1 VWLSAD
7 EQRVWRNYL
16 TMTAR
21 LQSAMS
27 RQLQADCGLSLADYD
42 VLVALDG
49 RAREEQLGQRA
60 REEQLGQ
67 ERGCRIAE
75 LGERLGWEQSRL
87 SHQLSRMRARG
98 LVERTGAKDDRRAAT
113 VDLTA
118 DGRAALTSAAP
129 GHAELVRA
137 LVFDGAGDNLCTVK
151 DYGNFEMYVD
161 WKIEPGG
168 DSGIYLRGSPQ
179 VQIWDPVPDSPAAVG
194 SGGLYNNKQ
203 HLSTPTV
210 KADRPIGQW
219 NTFHITVKGDE
230 VTVKRLQRRGREV
243 WLVAENPAFAP
254 IVVDPK
260 RTVLAIEGIGVG
272 IVRRNNGW

>member
-1 VWLSAD
+1 VWLSED

-16 TMTAR
+16 VMTAR

-42 VLVALDG
+42 VLVALDD
-49 RAREEQLGQRA
+49 QP
-60 REEQLGQ
+60 
-67 ERGCRIAE
+67 GCRIAE

-137 LVFDGAGDNLCTVK
+137 LVFDGV
-151 DYGNFEMYVD
+151 
-161 WKIEPGG
+161 
-168 DSGIYLRGSPQ
+168 
-179 VQIWDPVPDSPAAVG
+179 PAADLRAVDRWT
-194 SGGLYNNKQ
+194 GGVLDR
-203 HLSTPTV
+203 LTSPT
-210 KADRPIGQW
+210 
-219 NTFHITVKGDE
+219 
-230 VTVKRLQRRGREV
+230 RR
-243 WLVAENPAFAP
+243 
-254 IVVDPK
+254 
-260 RTVLAIEGIGVG
+260 T
-272 IVRRNNGW
+272 